1 MADLFL
7 EPSLQAHVHAFFEPR
22 AAAVD
27 AGQAAMR
34 EGLAFLSRQV
44 LPPPP
49 PAGERPNADLRRVA
63 GTIATLAWSDM
74 STAFS
79 LWCHRMV
86 LEYVGQ
92 AAAGSSR
99 LDEVRMRVLSQIFV
113 HEPFEV

>member
-1 MADLFL
+1 MVDLFL
-7 EPSLQAHVHAFFEPR
+7 EPSLQAQVHAFFEPR

-27 AGQAAMR
+27 AGQAAIR

-49 PAGERPNADLRRVA
+49 AGERPNGDLRRVA

-92 AAAGSSR
+92 AAAGSSQ
-99 LDEVRMRVLSQIFV
+99 LNEVRMRLL
-113 HEPFEV
+113 